1 MITKEVIQTLYKKYP
16 NRAKSVD
23 CLDIAML
30 FDTVGIMHYINVDI
44 ESNKLIIGSIDEKSI
59 FRSIPLSHIHAIVPF
74 EEWTAIVLHST
85 IIFLNRKSTK
95 VSIHLKPPTRTVAD
109 RLKGLFGREDS

>member
-23 CLDIAML
+23 CLDIALL
-30 FDTVGIMHYINVDI
+30 FDTVGVLHDIKVDI
-44 ESNKLIIGSIDEKSI
+44 EANKLIIGSIDEKSI

-74 EEWTAIVLHST
+74 EEWTAVVLHST
-85 IIFLNRKSTK
+85 IIFLNRKNTK
-95 VSIHLKPPTRTVAD
+95 VSIHLKPPTRSFSD
-109 RLKGLFGREDS
+109 KLKGLFGRGDG